1 LPFFGLIW
9 LVSAIFGG
17 DVVGVFNRR
26 LLFDAGWIRLYERV
40 VEIRGNAIKWV
51 YCSRNDR
58 RDLDTPDAVV
68 VVPFVRT
75 DDGTRLLVTKEY
87 RVPIDGYEFGL
98 PSGLIDSGELV
109 EDAAARELEEE
120 TGYRV
125 ERFLEQSPSRLVSS
139 AGLSDETFQ
148 YQFVEAVKRS
158 GQRLELSEEIEV
170 LLLSIA
176 ELRNLFNSQSNLS
189 GRLWP
194 LCHGYLSSGVYPV

>member
-1 LPFFGLIW
+1 
-9 LVSAIFGG
+9 VSAIFEG
-17 DVVGVFNRR
+17 DVVGVINRR

-58 RDLDTPDAVV
+58 RNLDTPDAVV

-125 ERFLEQSPSRLVSS
+125 ERFLEKSPSRLVSS

-148 YQFVEAVKRS
+148 YQFVEAVKGS

-170 LLLSIA
+170 LLLSLA
-176 ELRNLFNSQSNLS
+176 ELRKLFNGQSNLS

-194 LCHGYLSSGVYPV
+194 LCHGYLSSGAYPI